1 MEGVEDCLSQ
11 MGRETSRDIGFL
23 IVISFYFFKNRNHSR
38 TVSLSTR
45 FRRNSIVYNEAQMSE
60 NKISREI
67 IRFNCVVRSMQ

>member
-1 MEGVEDCLSQ
+1 

-23 IVISFYFFKNRNHSR
+23 IVFLFYLKKIGI

-45 FRRNSIVYNEAQMSE
+45 FRRNPIVYNEAQMSE

>member
-1 MEGVEDCLSQ
+1 MGGCLSQ

-23 IVISFYFFKNRNHSR
+23 IVFFFFLNRNHSR

-45 FRRNSIVYNEAQMSE
+45 FRRNPIVYIEAQMSE